1 MLAHVARAIEARLS
15 SLAVFNKVERAVSGK
30 SLSNPPTAV
39 FRLVSDAPH
48 ADDADQAAGASRVLT
63 YEILIIG
70 SALALD
76 QGQAGLDVCIDAVR
90 DAFHNWLVI
99 PAGGC
104 LPAYIGPIELVDE
117 VKNLLVYAGQL
128 RLVVYPE
135 AINTIMENK
144 P

>member
-1 MLAHVARAIEARLS
+1 MLAHIASAIEARLQG
-15 SLAVFNKVERAVSGK
+15 LTVFNKVERAVSGK
-30 SLSNPPTAV
+30 SLSNPPTV
-39 FRLVSDAPH
+39 IFRLVSDAPH
-48 ADDADQAAGASRVLT
+48 AEDNDQTAMASRVLS

-76 QGQAGLDVCIDAVR
+76 HGQAGLDICIDAVR
-90 DAFHNWLVI
+90 DAFHTWLPV
-99 PAGGC
+99 PEGGC
-104 LPAYIGPIELVDE
+104 LPAFIGPIVLVDE

-135 AINTIMENK
+135 AIKTIMRSK